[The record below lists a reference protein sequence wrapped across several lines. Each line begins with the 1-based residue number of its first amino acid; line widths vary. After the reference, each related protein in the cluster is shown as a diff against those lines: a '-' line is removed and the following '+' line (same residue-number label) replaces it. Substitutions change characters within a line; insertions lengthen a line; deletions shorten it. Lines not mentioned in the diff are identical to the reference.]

1 MVCCG
6 CVCVCGVAVCVCV
19 WHVRCCCGCPAL
31 HHVDGCPAYSS
42 SWGVR
47 MASPAWCRSVPPQ
60 WHRMCPTHSHIHSTH
75 TLTTHII
82 PHTPSLCLHIH
93 HLSLLTLCST
103 FPHRMSCHVTVPVP
117 AMSCSYTQPV
127 SVSPT
132 LEALRVRHFSGRS
145 RSVTKWSV
153 VLPSA
158 TLHAFV
164 PSSMSVC
171 VVMFV

>member
-1 MVCCG
+1 MVVLLCIMLT
-6 CVCVCGVAVCVCV
+6 GVLRIPPRGVCV
-19 WHVRCCCGCPAL
+19 WHLQHG
-31 HHVDGCPAYSS
+31 VDQCLCSCIA
-42 SWGVR
+42 
-47 MASPAWCRSVPPQ
+47 CVP
-60 WHRMCPTHSHIHSTH
+60 HSHTSTHPH

-132 LEALRVRHFSGRS
+132 LEALRVRPLSGRS

-158 TLHAFV
+158 LHAFV